1 MVRGGRSAC
10 DLDAMLQLT
19 RKEFLL
25 GALGAACA
33 LALPGCSGRS
43 ENTVVM
49 YSCAEGVRNESLLA
63 AMHDR
68 FPAYDIRLR
77 YIPTGNCA
85 AKLKMEGA
93 QSEADIVLGLE
104 GGYLKQVSDQFEEL
118 PASDA
123 SRYCADL
130 VDADNRFFPFS
141 RESACIAINEAAFSE
156 RGLTAPRCYEDLT
169 DPAFRGLVTMPN
181 PKSSGTGYNFV
192 KSLVNAWGEDEAFA
206 YFDRLAENVY
216 QFTSS
221 GSGPVNALV
230 QGEAAIGLGMTFQTV
245 SEINQG
251 VPLRVLFFE
260 EGAPWAVYGLGIV
273 QGREDNAVV
282 YEVFEWLATEGVK
295 IDNETYVPDQV
306 LIDFKAEIPNY
317 PTDIVYADMTG
328 ITDPDEKQRLLAK
341 WKY

>member
-1 MVRGGRSAC
+1 MVREGRGTC
-10 DLDAMLQLT
+10 DLNTMYQLT
-19 RKEFLL
+19 RRKFLL

-43 ENTVVM
+43 ENTVVI

-63 AMHDR
+63 AMHEQ
-68 FPAYDIRLR
+68 FPSYDIRLH
-77 YIPTGNCA
+77 YISTGNCA
-85 AKLKMEGA
+85 ARLKMEGA
-93 QSEADIVLGLE
+93 QSEADIILGLE
-104 GGYLKQVSDQFEEL
+104 GGYLKQVSEQLEEL
-118 PASDA
+118 SAADS

-130 VDADNRFFPFS
+130 ADADNRFFPFS
-141 RESACIAINEAAFSE
+141 RESACIAIDEAAFEE
-156 RGLTAPRCYEDLT
+156 RGLTVPQCYEDLT

-181 PKSSGTGYNFV
+181 PKLSGTGYNFV

-221 GSGPVNALV
+221 GSGTVNALV
-230 QGEAAIGLGMTFQTV
+230 QGEAAIGLGMTFQAV

-251 VPLRVLFFE
+251 VSLRVLFFE

-273 QGREDNAVV
+273 QGKGERAAARD
-282 YEVFEWLATEGVK
+282 VFNWLATEGVK
-295 IDNETYVPDQV
+295 IDNATYVPDQV
-306 LIDFKAEIPNY
+306 LVDFKADIPNY
-317 PTDIVYADMTG
+317 PSDIKYADMTG
-328 ITDPDEKQRLLAK
+328 ITDPDEKKRLLER

>member
-1 MVRGGRSAC
+1 MSRRS
-10 DLDAMLQLT
+10 
-19 RKEFLL
+19 FLAIAAGTL
-25 GALGAACA
+25 GALA
-33 LALPGCSGRS
+33 LSGCSS
-43 ENTVVM
+43 ANDSTVVI

-63 AMHDR
+63 ALHER
-68 FPAYDIRLR
+68 FPAYDIRLH
-77 YIPTGNCA
+77 YVPTGNCA

-93 QSEADIVLGLE
+93 QSEADIILDLE
-104 GGYLKQVSDQFEEL
+104 GGCIKQVSDQLEEL
-118 PASDA
+118 SASDA
-123 SRYCADL
+123 KRYCSDL
-130 VDADNRFFPFS
+130 VDADNRYFPFA
-141 RESACIAINEAAFSE
+141 RESACIAVNESTLSE
-156 RGLTAPRCYEDLT
+156 RGLDVPQSYEDLT
-169 DPAFRGLVTMPN
+169 DPQYRGLVTMPN

-273 QGREDNAVV
+273 RGKGERPVV
-282 YEVFEWLATEGVK
+282 HEVFEWLATEGVK
-295 IDNETYVPDQV
+295 IDNATYVPDQV
-306 LIDFKAEIPNY
+306 LVDFKAEIPNY
-317 PTDIVYADMTG
+317 PADIDYADMTG
-328 ITDPDEKQRLLAK
+328 ITDPEEKQRLLGR

>member
-1 MVRGGRSAC
+1 MSRRS
-10 DLDAMLQLT
+10 
-19 RKEFLL
+19 FL
-25 GALGAACA
+25 AIAAGTA
-33 LALPGCSGRS
+33 ASLALSGCSS
-43 ENTVVM
+43 ANDSTVVI

-63 AMHDR
+63 ALHER
-68 FPAYDIRLR
+68 FPAYDIRLH
-77 YIPTGNCA
+77 YVPTGNCA

-93 QSEADIVLGLE
+93 QSEADIILDLE
-104 GGYLKQVSDQFEEL
+104 GGYIKQVSDQLEEL
-118 PASDA
+118 SASDA
-123 SRYCADL
+123 KRYCSDL
-130 VDADNRFFPFS
+130 VDADNRYFPFA
-141 RESACIAINEAAFSE
+141 RESACIAVNESTLSE
-156 RGLTAPRCYEDLT
+156 RGLDIPQSYEDLT
-169 DPAFRGLVTMPN
+169 DPLYRGLVTMPN

-273 QGREDNAVV
+273 RGKGERPVV
-282 YEVFEWLATEGVK
+282 HEVFEWLATEGVK
-295 IDNETYVPDQV
+295 IDNATYVPDQV
-306 LIDFKAEIPNY
+306 LVDFKAEIPHY
-317 PTDIVYADMTG
+317 PADIDYADMTG
-328 ITDPDEKQRLLAK
+328 ITDPEEKQRLLGR

>member
-1 MVRGGRSAC
+1 MLSAMTRRS
-10 DLDAMLQLT
+10 
-19 RKEFLL
+19 FLAIAA
-25 GALGAACA
+25 GALGA
-33 LALPGCSGRS
+33 LALSGCSS
-43 ENTVVM
+43 ANDSTVVI

-63 AMHDR
+63 ALHER
-68 FPAYDIRLR
+68 FPAYDIRLH
-77 YIPTGNCA
+77 YVPTGNCA

-93 QSEADIVLGLE
+93 QSEADIVLDLE
-104 GGYLKQVSDQFEEL
+104 GGYINQVSDQLEEL
-118 PASDA
+118 SASDA
-123 SRYCADL
+123 KRYCSDL
-130 VDADNRFFPFS
+130 VDADNRYFPFA
-141 RESACIAINEAAFSE
+141 RESACIAVNESTLSE
-156 RGLTAPRCYEDLT
+156 RGLDVPQSYEDLT
-169 DPAFRGLVTMPN
+169 DPQYRGLVTMPN
-181 PKSSGTGYNFV
+181 PKASGTGYNFV

-273 QGREDNAVV
+273 RGKGERPVV
-282 YEVFEWLATEGVK
+282 HEVFEWLATEGVK
-295 IDNETYVPDQV
+295 IDNATYVPDQV
-306 LIDFKAEIPNY
+306 LVDFKAEIPNY
-317 PTDIVYADMTG
+317 PADIDYADMTG
-328 ITDPDEKQRLLAK
+328 ITDPEEKQRLLGR

>member
-1 MVRGGRSAC
+1 
-10 DLDAMLQLT
+10 MLQLT

-25 GALGAACA
+25 GALGAVCA
-33 LALPGCSGRS
+33 LVLPGCSGRS
-43 ENTVVM
+43 ESTVVI
-49 YSCAEGVRNESLLA
+49 YSCAEGVRNESLLTA
-63 AMHDR
+63 LHGR
-68 FPAYDIRLR
+68 FPSYDIRLH

-85 AKLKMEGA
+85 ARLKMEGA

-118 PASDA
+118 SISDA
-123 SRYCADL
+123 ARYCADL

-141 RESACIAINEAAFSE
+141 RESACVAVNEATLSD
-156 RGLTAPRCYEDLT
+156 RGLEIPRSYEDLT
-169 DPAFRGLVTMPN
+169 DPAYGGLIAMPN

-192 KSLVNAWGEDEAFA
+192 KSLVNAWGEDEAFS

-230 QGEAAIGLGMTFQTV
+230 QGEATIGLGMTFQAV

-273 QGREDNAVV
+273 RSKGGRAVV
-282 YEVFEWLATEGVK
+282 SEVFDWLATEGVK
-295 IDNETYVPDQV
+295 IDNKEYVPDQV
-306 LIDFKAEIPNY
+306 LVDFKAEIPNY
-317 PTDIVYADMTG
+317 PSDIVYADMTG
-328 ITDPDEKQRLLAK
+328 ITDPDEKKRLLAR

>member
-1 MVRGGRSAC
+1 MSSAMTRRS
-10 DLDAMLQLT
+10 
-19 RKEFLL
+19 FLAVAA
-25 GALGAACA
+25 GALGAFA
-33 LALPGCSGRS
+33 LSGCSS
-43 ENTVVM
+43 ANDNTVVI
-49 YSCAEGVRNESLLA
+49 YSCAEGVRNESLLTA
-63 AMHDR
+63 LHER
-68 FPAYDIRLR
+68 FPVYDIRLH
-77 YIPTGNCA
+77 YVPTGNCA

-93 QSEADIVLGLE
+93 RSEADIILDLE
-104 GGYLKQVSDQFEEL
+104 GGYIKQVSGQLEEL
-118 PASDA
+118 SASDA
-123 SRYCADL
+123 KRYCSDL
-130 VDADNRFFPFS
+130 VDADNRYFPFA
-141 RESACIAINEAAFSE
+141 RESACIAVNESTLSE
-156 RGLTAPRCYEDLT
+156 RGLEIPQSYEDLT
-169 DPAFRGLVTMPN
+169 DPAYRGLVTMPN

-273 QGREDNAVV
+273 RGKGERPVV
-282 YEVFEWLATEGVK
+282 HEVFEWLATEGVK
-295 IDNETYVPDQV
+295 IDNATYVPDQV
-306 LIDFKAEIPNY
+306 LVDFKAEIPNY
-317 PTDIVYADMTG
+317 PADIDYADMTG
-328 ITDPDEKQRLLAK
+328 ITDPEEKQRLLGR